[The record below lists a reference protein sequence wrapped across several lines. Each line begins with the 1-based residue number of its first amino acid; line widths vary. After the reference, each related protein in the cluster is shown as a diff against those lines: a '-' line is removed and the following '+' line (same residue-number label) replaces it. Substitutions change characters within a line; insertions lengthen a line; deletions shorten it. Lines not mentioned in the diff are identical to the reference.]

1 MKFPDLTIPGFLLN
15 ADQIDALIE
24 AATEVMDETGA
35 DPRLSKFIE
44 DASRLRAVH
53 DGTVSGDDLSS

>member
-1 MKFPDLTIPGFLLN
+1 MKFPNLVVPGFLLD

-24 AATEVMDETGA
+24 AATGVLDETGP

-44 DASRLRAVH
+44 DASCLRAVH
-53 DGTVSGDDLSS
+53 DGTASLDD

>member
-1 MKFPDLTIPGFLLN
+1 MEFPDLKVPGFLLN

-24 AATEVMDETGA
+24 TATEVLDETGPDA
-35 DPRLSKFIE
+35 RLTKFIE

-53 DGTVSGDDLSS
+53 DSTARPRG